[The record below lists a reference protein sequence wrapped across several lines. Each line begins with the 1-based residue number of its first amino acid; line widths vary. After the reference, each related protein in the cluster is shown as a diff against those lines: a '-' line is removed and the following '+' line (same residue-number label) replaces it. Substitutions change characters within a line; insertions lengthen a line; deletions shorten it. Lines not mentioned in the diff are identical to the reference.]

1 VTQSNGFPIKTCK
14 RAPKYQIHKTWTPAL
29 FAQLFFRVR
38 FISIEPL
45 LEPLGEIDLTAI
57 DWVIVGGESG
67 TGARPIHPA
76 WWK

>member
-1 VTQSNGFPIKTCK
+1 LLN
-14 RAPKYQIHKTWTPAL
+14 
-29 FAQLFFRVR
+29 FFSRVR

-45 LEPLGEIDLTAI
+45 LEPFGKIDLTAI

-67 TGARPIHPA
+67 TGARPIHPG